1 MTWPGVPF
9 AVLPLPLDDVQ
20 QIFVVLAVLYLV
32 ECIWWVRGDACRL
45 FRRPW
50 ERWSDIPGDAPL
62 SSTWRFGSSNPLPW
76 SEAFAA
82 ERFRFPFDVKRVLVP
97 VLVAGTGKERYEAV
111 AFDDL
116 APVEARERDLLF
128 GGRIVANFTSH
139 HAAEVVADRLERLRT
154 AAVTERRNV
163 AEEIL
168 KEAWD
173 VAAARDV
180 VTRWRSMSAA
190 VRDYGST
197 LTILSLV
204 VAPVAYVFR
213 AHVPEWGLYALLAVC
228 VVTWL
233 ATAGSALRLRPEPLT
248 GLRVTGV
255 HRWAVLFSP
264 ASAMRYYDTVGR
276 EVLWRFEPFVV
287 TLVLG
292 PEGQPSRAAVAHLRD
307 ALYSAH
313 RPAIDQTAADAA
325 QTAATLDWY
334 LAETRGSAMQACLD
348 AGFDLPDLLRETT
361 DDESVRTYCPRCGRH
376 YTATGGECDLCGLA
390 LVPIG
395 MIPAAHSYES

>member
-1 MTWPGVPF
+1 MTQPVSAL
-9 AVLPLPLDDVQ
+9 AVLPLPLDDIQ

-50 ERWSDIPGDAPL
+50 ERWSDVPGDAPL
-62 SSTWRFGSSNPLPW
+62 SSTWRFGFSNPLPW
-76 SEAFAA
+76 GEAYAA
-82 ERFRFPFDVKRVLVP
+82 ERFRFPFDAERVLVP
-97 VLVAGTGKERYEAV
+97 VLVAGTGRERYEAV

-116 APVEARERDLLF
+116 APVEAREGDLLF
-128 GGRIVANFTSH
+128 GGRVVATFTSH
-139 HAAEVVADRLERLRT
+139 HAAEVVAERLERLRA
-154 AAVTERRNV
+154 AAVQERRNV

-180 VTRWRSMSAA
+180 VTRWRAMSAA

-204 VAPVAYVFR
+204 VAPVAYFFR
-213 AHVPEWGLYALLAVC
+213 AHVPEWGLYALVAVC

-233 ATAGSALRLRPEPLT
+233 ATAGTALRLRPEPLT

-276 EVLWRFEPFVV
+276 DVLWRFEPVV
-287 TLVLG
+287 ATLVLG
-292 PEGQPSRAAVAHLRD
+292 PEGQMSQAAIAHLRD
-307 ALYSAH
+307 SLYPAH
-313 RPAIDQTAADAA
+313 RPAIDRTAADAPEI
-325 QTAATLDWY
+325 AATLEWY
-334 LAETRGSAMQACLD
+334 LAVTRGSAMQACLD
-348 AGFDLPDLLRETT
+348 AGFDLPVLLREST
-361 DDESVRTYCPRCGRH
+361 DDESVHTYCPRCGRH
-376 YTATGGECDLCGLA
+376 YTATGGECDLCGLG

-395 MIPAAHSYES
+395 MIPGAHSPDS